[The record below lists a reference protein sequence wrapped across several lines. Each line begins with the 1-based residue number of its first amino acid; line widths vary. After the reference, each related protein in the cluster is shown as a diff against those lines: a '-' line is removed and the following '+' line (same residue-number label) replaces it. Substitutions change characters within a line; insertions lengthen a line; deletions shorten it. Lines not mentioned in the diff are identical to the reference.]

1 MSGTFNG
8 LNREHIFPIQ
18 ASDMVKFPLS
28 HVVRQKRKEQTSY
41 LPESTIEKSKNSAN
55 GSFAI
60 SKRAPALDMR
70 APLKKYKSKTSIL
83 DRRKDS
89 ISQLKIQSDL
99 DVRKVSSVKYSNVK
113 QPPPK
118 SKAVGGG
125 SRAETPQLPSEELM
139 KQRFANSR

>member
-1 MSGTFNG
+1 MGGTFNR
-8 LNREHIFPIQ
+8 LNRDHIFPIQ

-28 HVVRQKRKEQTSY
+28 HVVRQKCKEQTSY
-41 LPESTIEKSKNSAN
+41 LPESTIEKSKKSIND
-55 GSFAI
+55 SFAI

-70 APLKKYKSKTSIL
+70 APLKKYKLKPYVL
-83 DRRKDS
+83 DLRKDS
-89 ISQLKIQSDL
+89 ISQVKIQSDL
-99 DVRKVSSVKYSNVK
+99 DVRKVSSVKHSNVK

-125 SRAETPQLPSEELM
+125 SRAETPQLPSEEIA